1 MGSSCVVHTVDTDVV
16 IILVGKFHQLLT
28 INPSAS
34 IWVTFGSGKAFT
46 YFHINSICHSLGENK
61 SLALPAFHSFTGCDT
76 TSGFFGKGKKL
87 AWEEV
92 LHPSVCKSRS
102 GCGAR

>member
-1 MGSSCVVHTVDTDVV
+1 MDTDVV

-92 LHPSVCKSRS
+92 LHPRVCKSRS
-102 GCGAR
+102 GCGARCGYTKAY